1 MTLFLNILFL
11 IIGMILLVVGADIF
25 VDGSSS
31 VARRLKIS
39 ALIIGLTIVSIGTSL
54 PELSVSFVAALNHK
68 ADMSVGNVIGS
79 NIFNTLVVL
88 GMSALLVPIA
98 VKKSMLK
105 FELPLLIVITALVFI
120 VSWLITPK
128 QIGLWVGII
137 LLVLFVGFITLQIV
151 FAKKEQKKQLKQNDD
166 IEEKDT
172 KKEGPLWKAIIFIIG
187 GIAAIWFGGECV
199 TSTASYIAKF
209 FGMSEALVALTI
221 VAVGTSLPELVTS
234 IVAAKKG
241 ENDIAL
247 GNAVGSN
254 IFNILLILGLS
265 ATISGSLGN
274 SLSVSPSVIIDL
286 GFGLFICIL
295 IFIFALTSNKVNKIE
310 GGILVSLYIGYV
322 AYLIITQIVFPVNWS
337 F

>member
-79 NIFNTLVVL
+79 NIFNSLVVL
-88 GMSALLVPIA
+88 GMSALLIPIA

-105 FELPLLIVITALVFI
+105 FELPLLIAITALVFI

-137 LLVLFVGFITLQIV
+137 LLMIFIGFITLQIV
-151 FAKKEQKKQLKQNDD
+151 FAKKEQKQFKQNDD
-166 IEEKDT
+166 NEEKET
-172 KKEGPLWKAIIFIIG
+172 KKEEPLWKAIIG

-254 IFNILLILGLS
+254 IFNIIVIYWICGLPYYHS
-265 ATISGSLGN
+265 NSFSG
-274 SLSVSPSVIIDL
+274 
-286 GFGLFICIL
+286 
-295 IFIFALTSNKVNKIE
+295 
-310 GGILVSLYIGYV
+310 
-322 AYLIITQIVFPVNWS
+322 
-337 F
+337 

>member
-79 NIFNTLVVL
+79 NIFNSLVVL
-88 GMSALLVPIA
+88 GMSALLIPIA

-105 FELPLLIVITALVFI
+105 FELPLLIAITALVFI

-137 LLVLFVGFITLQIV
+137 LLMIFIGFITLQIV
-151 FAKKEQKKQLKQNDD
+151 FAKKEQKQFKQNDD
-166 IEEKDT
+166 NEEKET
-172 KKEGPLWKAIIFIIG
+172 KKEEPLWKAIIFIIG

-254 IFNILLILGLS
+254 IFNILLILGIS
-265 ATISGSLGN
+265 ATISGSLGT
-274 SLSVSPSVIIDL
+274 SLLVSPSVIIDL

>member
-79 NIFNTLVVL
+79 NIFNSLVVL

-137 LLVLFVGFITLQIV
+137 LLMLFVGFITLQIV
-151 FAKKEQKKQLKQNDD
+151 FAKKEQRQLKQNDD
-166 IEEKDT
+166 NEEKET

-247 GNAVGSN
+247 GNAVGSD
-254 IFNILLILGLS
+254 IFNILLILGIS
-265 ATISGSLGN
+265 ATISGSLGT
-274 SLSVSPSVIIDL
+274 SLSVSPSVIIDF
-286 GFGLFICIL
+286 GFGLFVSIL

-310 GGILVSLYIGYV
+310 GGILVALYIGYV